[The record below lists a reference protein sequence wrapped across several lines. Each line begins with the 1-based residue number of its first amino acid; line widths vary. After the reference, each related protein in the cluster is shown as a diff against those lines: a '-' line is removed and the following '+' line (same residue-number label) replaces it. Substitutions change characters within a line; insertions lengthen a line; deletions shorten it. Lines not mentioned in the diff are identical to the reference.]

1 MLGGGFPRGELTEIF
16 GTPGTGKT
24 QLAMQ
29 LAVNAQIPTLF
40 GGVGGEVSEPF
51 TSRTLF
57 IVPSKTARVELPIIL
72 SQLFSKPYVALL

>member
-29 LAVNAQIPTLF
+29 LSVNAQIPMIF
-40 GGVGGEVSEPF
+40 GGVGGEVS
-51 TSRTLF
+51 L
-57 IVPSKTARVELPIIL
+57 
-72 SQLFSKPYVALL
+72 